1 MESITIYL
9 IVCPL
14 VFLGGFVDSIAGGGG
29 FISLPAYI
37 MSGLPVHMAIGT
49 NKLSSAM
56 GTSLATY
63 RFAKKGYIN
72 LRTAIYCAICALIG
86 SMMGAKTA
94 LLINDKV
101 FKLIMLV
108 ILPITGLYVIFNKS
122 LERNKKENDEEDNEE
137 DNFSHNKILLISMIV
152 ALIIGF
158 YDGFYGP
165 GTGTFLMIAL
175 TSLAHMTLNES
186 AGITKVIN
194 LTTNITSLCVFLLN
208 GKVMLSVG
216 LIAGLFGIAG
226 NYVGT
231 NLFSDKGVKIV
242 KPIMLLV
249 LTIFFIK
256 LLIEIL

>member
-72 LRTAIYCAICALIG
+72 LKTAIYCAICALIG

-94 LLINDKV
+94 LLIDDKI

-122 LERNKKENDEEDNEE
+122 LEINKEKLDEDYT
-137 DNFSHNKILLISMIV
+137 FSHKRTLSIAMIV

-226 NYVGT
+226 NYIGT
-231 NLFSDKGVKIV
+231 NLFSDKGSKIV
-242 KPIMLLV
+242 KPLMLVV

-256 LLIEIL
+256 LILEIIK

>member
-1 MESITIYL
+1 MEQLTTYL
-9 IVCPL
+9 IICPL

-29 FISLPAYI
+29 FISLPAYM

-63 RFAKKGYIN
+63 KFAKKGYIN
-72 LRTAIYCAICALIG
+72 LKTAICCAICALLG
-86 SMMGAKTA
+86 SMLGANTA
-94 LLINDKV
+94 LLINDHV

-122 LERNKKENDEEDNEE
+122 LERNKKENDDYE
-137 DNFSHNKILLISMIV
+137 NFSYHKTLIIGMIV

-194 LTTNITSLCVFLLN
+194 LTTNVTSLCIFFIN

-216 LIAGLFGIAG
+216 LVAGLFGIAG
-226 NYVGT
+226 NYMGT

-249 LTIFFIK
+249 LSIFFIK
-256 LLIEIL
+256 LLMEVL

>member
-1 MESITIYL
+1 MESLTIYL

-14 VFLGGFVDSIAGGGG
+14 VFFGGFVDSIAGGGG
-29 FISLPAYI
+29 FISLPAYM

-56 GTSLATY
+56 GTSIATY

-72 LRTAIYCAICALIG
+72 LKTAIYCAMCALIG

-94 LLINDKV
+94 LLIDDKI

-122 LERNKKENDEEDNEE
+122 LERNKKERDED
-137 DNFSHNKILLISMIV
+137 DDFSHKKTLIIAMIV
-152 ALIIGF
+152 ALVIGF

-231 NLFSDKGVKIV
+231 NLFSHKGVKIV
-242 KPIMLLV
+242 KPLMLVV
-249 LTIFFIK
+249 LSIFFIK
-256 LLIEIL
+256 LFMEII

>member
-1 MESITIYL
+1 MESLTIYL

-29 FISLPAYI
+29 FISLPAYM

-72 LRTAIYCAICALIG
+72 LKTALYCAVCALIG

-94 LLINDKV
+94 LLIDDKI
-101 FKLIMLV
+101 FKLIMLI

-122 LERNKKENDEEDNEE
+122 LERNKKEYDND
-137 DNFSHNKILLISMIV
+137 FSYKKTLIVGMVV
-152 ALIIGF
+152 ALFIGF

-175 TSLAHMTLNES
+175 TSFAHMTLNES

-208 GKVMLSVG
+208 GKVMFNVG
-216 LIAGLFGIAG
+216 IIAGLFGIAG

-231 NLFSDKGVKIV
+231 NLFSNKGVKIV
-242 KPIMLLV
+242 KPIMIVV
-249 LTIFFIK
+249 LSIFFIK
-256 LLIEIL
+256 LLIEVI

>member
-72 LRTAIYCAICALIG
+72 LKTAIYCAICALIG

-94 LLINDKV
+94 LLIDDKI

-122 LERNKKENDEEDNEE
+122 LEINKEKLDEDYI
-137 DNFSHNKILLISMIV
+137 FSHKRTLSIAMIV

-226 NYVGT
+226 NYIGT
-231 NLFSDKGVKIV
+231 NLFSDKGSKIV
-242 KPIMLLV
+242 KPLMLVV

-256 LLIEIL
+256 LILEIIK

>member
-1 MESITIYL
+1 
-9 IVCPL
+9 
-14 VFLGGFVDSIAGGGG
+14 
-29 FISLPAYI
+29 
-37 MSGLPVHMAIGT
+37 
-49 NKLSSAM
+49 
-56 GTSLATY
+56 
-63 RFAKKGYIN
+63 
-72 LRTAIYCAICALIG
+72 
-86 SMMGAKTA
+86 
-94 LLINDKV
+94 
-101 FKLIMLV
+101 
-108 ILPITGLYVIFNKS
+108 
-122 LERNKKENDEEDNEE
+122 
-137 DNFSHNKILLISMIV
+137 MIV
-152 ALIIGF
+152 ALVIGF

-216 LIAGLFGIAG
+216 LIAGLFGVAG

-242 KPIMLLV
+242 KPIMLVV

-256 LLIEIL
+256 LLMEII

>member
-1 MESITIYL
+1 MESLSIYL

-14 VFLGGFVDSIAGGGG
+14 VFFGGFVDSIAGGGG
-29 FISLPAYI
+29 FISLPAYM

-56 GTSLATY
+56 GTSIATY

-72 LRTAIYCAICALIG
+72 LKTAIYCAMCALIG

-94 LLINDKV
+94 LLIDDKI

-122 LERNKKENDEEDNEE
+122 LERNKKERDED
-137 DNFSHNKILLISMIV
+137 DDFSHKKTLIIAMIV
-152 ALIIGF
+152 ALVIGF

-242 KPIMLLV
+242 KPLMLVV
-249 LTIFFIK
+249 LSIFFIK
-256 LLIEIL
+256 LFMEII

>member
-1 MESITIYL
+1 MESLTIYL

-56 GTSLATY
+56 GTSITTY

-72 LRTAIYCAICALIG
+72 LKTAIYCAICALIG

-94 LLINDKV
+94 LLIDDKV

-122 LERNKKENDEEDNEE
+122 LEINKEQSDED
-137 DNFSHNKILLISMIV
+137 DTFSSKKTLIISTII

-175 TSLAHMTLNES
+175 TSIAHMTLNES

-194 LTTNITSLCVFLLN
+194 LTTNITSLCVFFLN

-231 NLFSDKGVKIV
+231 NLFSDKGAKIV
-242 KPIMLLV
+242 KPLMLVV

-256 LLIEIL
+256 LIIEII

>member
-1 MESITIYL
+1 MESLTIYL

-14 VFLGGFVDSIAGGGG
+14 VFFGGFVDSIAGGGG
-29 FISLPAYI
+29 FISLPAYM

-56 GTSLATY
+56 GTSIATY

-72 LRTAIYCAICALIG
+72 LKTAIYCAMCALIG

-94 LLINDKV
+94 LLIDDKI

-122 LERNKKENDEEDNEE
+122 LERNKKERDED
-137 DNFSHNKILLISMIV
+137 DDFSHKKTLIIAIIV
-152 ALIIGF
+152 ALVIGF

-242 KPIMLLV
+242 KPLMLVV
-249 LTIFFIK
+249 LSIFFIK
-256 LLIEIL
+256 LFMEII

>member
-1 MESITIYL
+1 MESLNLYL

-29 FISLPAYI
+29 FISLPAYMI
-37 MSGLPVHMAIGT
+37 SGLPVHMAIGT

-72 LRTAIYCAICALIG
+72 LKTAILCGICALIG
-86 SMMGAKTA
+86 SMIGAKTA
-94 LLINDKV
+94 LLIDDEI
-101 FKLIMLV
+101 FKLIMLA
-108 ILPITGLYVIFNKS
+108 ILPVTGLYVIFNKS
-122 LERNKKENDEEDNEE
+122 LERNKKEYDDE
-137 DNFSHNKILLISMIV
+137 NFSYINTLVIAMIV
-152 ALIIGF
+152 ALFIGF

-175 TSLAHMTLNES
+175 TSFAHMTLNES

-194 LTTNITSLCVFLLN
+194 LTTNITSLTVFLLN
-208 GKVMLSVG
+208 GKVMLTVG
-216 LIAGLFGIAG
+216 LIAGCFGIAG
-226 NYVGT
+226 NYIGT
-231 NLFSDKGVKIV
+231 NLFSEKGSKIV

-249 LTIFFIK
+249 IIVFFFKI
-256 LLIEIL
+256 LLEMV

>member
-1 MESITIYL
+1 MESLTIYL

-14 VFLGGFVDSIAGGGG
+14 VFFGGFVDSIAGGGG
-29 FISLPAYI
+29 FISLPAYM

-56 GTSLATY
+56 GTSIATY

-72 LRTAIYCAICALIG
+72 LKTAIYCAMCALIG

-94 LLINDKV
+94 LLIDDKI

-122 LERNKKENDEEDNEE
+122 LERNKKERDED
-137 DNFSHNKILLISMIV
+137 DDFSHKKTLIIAMIV
-152 ALIIGF
+152 ALVIGF

-242 KPIMLLV
+242 KPLMLVV
-249 LTIFFIK
+249 LSIFFIK
-256 LLIEIL
+256 LFMEII

>member
-1 MESITIYL
+1 MESLTIYL

-14 VFLGGFVDSIAGGGG
+14 VFFGGFVDSIAGGGG
-29 FISLPAYI
+29 FISLPAYM

-56 GTSLATY
+56 GTSIATY
-63 RFAKKGYIN
+63 RFAKKEYIN
-72 LRTAIYCAICALIG
+72 LKTAIYCAMCALIG

-94 LLINDKV
+94 LLIDDKI

-122 LERNKKENDEEDNEE
+122 LERNKKERDED
-137 DNFSHNKILLISMIV
+137 DDFSHKKTLIIAMIV
-152 ALIIGF
+152 ALVIGF

-242 KPIMLLV
+242 KPLMLVV
-249 LTIFFIK
+249 LSIFFIK
-256 LLIEIL
+256 LFMEII

>member
-1 MESITIYL
+1 MESLSIYL

-14 VFLGGFVDSIAGGGG
+14 VFFGGFVDSIAGGGG
-29 FISLPAYI
+29 FISLPAYM

-56 GTSLATY
+56 GTSIATY

-72 LRTAIYCAICALIG
+72 LKTAIYCAMCALIG

-94 LLINDKV
+94 LLIDDKI

-122 LERNKKENDEEDNEE
+122 LERNKKERDED
-137 DNFSHNKILLISMIV
+137 DDFSHKKTLIIAMIV
-152 ALIIGF
+152 ALVIGF

-242 KPIMLLV
+242 KPLMLVV
-249 LTIFFIK
+249 LSIFFIK
-256 LLIEIL
+256 LFMEMI

>member
-1 MESITIYL
+1 MESLTIYL

-29 FISLPAYI
+29 FISLPAYM

-72 LRTAIYCAICALIG
+72 LKTALYCAACALIG

-94 LLINDKV
+94 LLIDAKI

-122 LERNKKENDEEDNEE
+122 LQRNKNEYNED
-137 DNFSHNKILLISMIV
+137 DFSYKKTLIIGMTV
-152 ALIIGF
+152 ALFIGF
-158 YDGFYGP
+158 YDGFY
-165 GTGTFLMIAL
+165 
-175 TSLAHMTLNES
+175 
-186 AGITKVIN
+186 
-194 LTTNITSLCVFLLN
+194 
-208 GKVMLSVG
+208 
-216 LIAGLFGIAG
+216 
-226 NYVGT
+226 
-231 NLFSDKGVKIV
+231 D
-242 KPIMLLV
+242 LV
-249 LTIFFIK
+249 LELF
-256 LLIEIL
+256 

>member
-1 MESITIYL
+1 MESLTIYL

-29 FISLPAYI
+29 FISLPSYM

-49 NKLSSAM
+49 NKLSSGM

-72 LRTAIYCAICALIG
+72 LKTAIYCAICALIG

-94 LLINDKV
+94 LLIDDKI
-101 FKLIMLV
+101 FKLIMLL
-108 ILPITGLYVIFNKS
+108 ILPVTGLYVIFNKS
-122 LERNKKENDEEDNEE
+122 LERNKKEFDDNE
-137 DNFSHNKILLISMIV
+137 DFSSKKTLIIGMIV
-152 ALIIGF
+152 ALVIGF

-194 LTTNITSLCVFLLN
+194 LTTNITSLCIFLIN
-208 GKVMLSVG
+208 GKVMFSVG
-216 LIAGLFGIAG
+216 FTAGLFGIAG

-242 KPIMLLV
+242 KPIMLIV

-256 LLIEIL
+256 LLLEII